1 MFKKILKYLFKD
13 FYIFTMAYSN
23 NVFKDPLSKEEEDE
37 AVRLCLLGNKEARAK
52 LIEHNLRLVAH
63 IVKKYDNK
71 SYDVDDLI
79 SIGTIGLIKG
89 IDSYSFKHGTRIT
102 TYCARCIE
110 NEILMYYRN
119 DKKNSKNVSI
129 EGSIGFDKEGNEI
142 TFLDILKTPNPDFAL
157 DIHKNNNIKLLKKYL
172 TVLNDREKIVLQY
185 RYGFIDGE
193 PKTLEEVGKVFDLT
207 RERVRQI
214 EKNALK
220 KLSQSG
226 TLKEFK
232 PEGKL
237 VKTREK
243 DRNVRDYNFVLKKL
257 NDERL
262 NLLEY
267 ITNLETKGKIND
279 NLSSNQL
286 GSLEP
291 IFDVSEEYE
300 SENAKRFM

>member
-119 DKKNSKNVSI
+119 DKKNNKNVSI

-172 TVLNDREKIVLQY
+172 TVLNDREKDIIIK
-185 RYGFIDGE
+185 RYGLLDND
-193 PKTLEEVGKVFDLT
+193 EVTQKEIAKEMNISRSYVS
-207 RERVRQI
+207 RI
-214 EKNALK
+214 EKRALT
-220 KLSQSG
+220 KL
-226 TLKEFK
+226 LREFIKNKE
-232 PEGKL
+232 G
-237 VKTREK
+237 
-243 DRNVRDYNFVLKKL
+243 Y
-257 NDERL
+257 
-262 NLLEY
+262 
-267 ITNLETKGKIND
+267 
-279 NLSSNQL
+279 
-286 GSLEP
+286 
-291 IFDVSEEYE
+291 
-300 SENAKRFM
+300 